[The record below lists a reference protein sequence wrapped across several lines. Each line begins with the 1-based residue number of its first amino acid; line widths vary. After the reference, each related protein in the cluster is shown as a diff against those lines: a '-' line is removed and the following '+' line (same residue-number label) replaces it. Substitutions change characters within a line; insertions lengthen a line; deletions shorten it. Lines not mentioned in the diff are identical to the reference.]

1 MYFGIDY
8 RGDCQNYI
16 TADQC
21 WAITVEQGKRELSQI
36 DEGPFSLR
44 LFQSLKLC
52 WLCVPKPY
60 GFSSLD
66 S

>member
-8 RGDCQNYI
+8 KGDCQNFI
-16 TADQC
+16 TSDQC
-21 WAITVEQGKRELSQI
+21 WAITVEQGKRELGQI
-36 DEGPFSLR
+36 DEDPFSLR

-52 WLCVPKPY
+52 WWRVPKPY